1 MYPNPYTP
9 VLERPLGST
18 RFFPVLHLMTGPPGL
33 SRNGGIWKRIKADLS
48 RESPTP
54 RLMVQALHFA
64 SYGISPRAWE
74 EWFNPWYDTTRIVA
88 ELDTTFGPKRDLF
101 LDSGGFQLLHADKID
116 LSRWKMTLCREDVLA
131 LQLRF
136 KPSRIASLDTPIRLQ
151 AGRKEVRRSSRLSL
165 ENALWLAEQFDHNQ
179 SGPRPYLAIHGR
191 DPSEVR
197 RYLARL
203 EARLPR
209 GWLSSNEY
217 GIALGSQVQLARA
230 PETVVRNARQ
240 VLAWM
245 ERRCPPSTP
254 LHMFGV
260 GDQVVAE
267 ISRVAKIIREVSYD
281 NSTYV
286 QNAFRNRIYDA
297 TTASYRAFDPGQP
310 ITCDCPGCTDLA
322 GLGPRFLSDL
332 MSAPAY
338 RPSFRGGE
346 KVNRSDVL
354 ALIALH
360 NLRYWAHRLANAP
373 PFTSDVAPLRVKQ
386 LPEPLQDE
394 YVFPLRQFV
403 PRSPSLIL
411 LPCSKGRPYASSRS
425 HRSVLDHLGSE
436 GLTEGRDFDRVTLSG
451 RYGPVH
457 WANELDPAIL
467 SYDFALGPTV
477 SERHRDALRFRTA
490 TVLNVIAKR
499 YRQVATYLDSRP
511 YEDTFG
517 PVARQFTPH
526 TVAQIHDLCPILKLA
541 SSQAL
546 SDSETVAVCRNPV
559 GSSV

>member
-1 MYPNPYTP
+1 MSHDGHDLK
-9 VLERPLGST
+9 V
-18 RFFPVLHLMTGPPGL
+18 RFYPVLHLLTGPPGL
-33 SRNGGIWKRIKADLS
+33 TRNGGIWKRIKAVLG
-48 RESPTP
+48 RESRAP

-64 SYGISPRAWE
+64 SYGISSRAWE
-74 EWFNPWYDTTRIVA
+74 EWFDPYYDTTRIVA
-88 ELDTTFGPKRDLF
+88 ELDATFGPKRDLF

-151 AGRKEVRRSSRLSL
+151 AGRDEVRRSSRLSL
-165 ENALWLAEQFDHNQ
+165 ENAVWLAEQLDHDQ
-179 SGPRPYLAIHGR
+179 SGPRPYLVIHGR
-191 DPSEVR
+191 DPTEIR

-203 EARLPR
+203 EARLPH

-217 GIALGSQVQLARA
+217 GIALGSQVQLSHA

-240 VLAWM
+240 VLSWM
-245 ERRCPPSTP
+245 EGRCPPSTP
-254 LHMFGV
+254 LHVFGV
-260 GDQVVAE
+260 GDQVMAE
-267 ISRVAKIIREVSYD
+267 ISRVPNIGREVSYD

-297 TTASYRAFDPGQP
+297 ATGSYREFDPARP

-338 RPSFRGGE
+338 RPLFRGGE

-354 ALIALH
+354 ALIAVH
-360 NLRYWAHRLANAP
+360 NLRNWTNRLANAP
-373 PFTSDVAPLRVKQ
+373 PFASDATPLPAKR
-386 LPEPLQDE
+386 LPEPRKEE

-403 PRSPSLIL
+403 PRSPSLVL
-411 LPCSKGRPYASSRS
+411 LPCSKRRPYASSRS
-425 HRSVLDHLGSE
+425 QRSVIVHLGSE
-436 GLTEGRDFDRVTLSG
+436 GLIEGRDFDRITLSG
-451 RYGPVH
+451 RFGPVH
-457 WANELDPAIL
+457 WANELDPAVL

-499 YRQVATYLDSRP
+499 YRKVATYLDSRP
-511 YEDTFG
+511 YRETFG
-517 PVARQFTPH
+517 PVARQFTPY
-526 TVAQIHDLCPILKLA
+526 TVARVHDLCPILKLA
-541 SSQAL
+541 SLQAL
-546 SDSETVAVCRNPV
+546 SDS
-559 GSSV
+559 